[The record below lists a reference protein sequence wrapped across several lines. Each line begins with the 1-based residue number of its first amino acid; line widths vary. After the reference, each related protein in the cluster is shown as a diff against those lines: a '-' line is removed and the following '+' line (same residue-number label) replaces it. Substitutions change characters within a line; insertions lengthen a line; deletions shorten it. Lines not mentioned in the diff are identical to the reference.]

1 MKILSSRQTF
11 IERTDICISWA
22 PDRAKKDLIDSQGLG
37 HDEDHE
43 GEAEAEDHKTG
54 YKELSQ
60 EEAVKWEAR
69 LEQKE
74 EIRIKSSKYLF

>member
-1 MKILSSRQTF
+1 MF
-11 IERTDICISWA
+11 
-22 PDRAKKDLIDSQGLG
+22 DSQRLG
-37 HDEDHE
+37 HDEDHQR
-43 GEAEAEDHKTG
+43 EAEAEDHEARDK
-54 YKELSQ
+54 KLRQ